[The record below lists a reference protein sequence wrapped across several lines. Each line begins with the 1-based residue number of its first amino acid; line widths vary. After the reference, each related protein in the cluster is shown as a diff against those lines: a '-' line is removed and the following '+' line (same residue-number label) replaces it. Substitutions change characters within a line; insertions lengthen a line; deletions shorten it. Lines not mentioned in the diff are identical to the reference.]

1 MQARLQPDMPARM
14 PTDSF
19 TFQHDQPLAWG
30 PLHMQRIGLA
40 ICFFLNLALLSSGAD
55 AARGLVVADAPT
67 LLTGL
72 VSIAAEK
79 GYFAEQ
85 GLEVE
90 IKEFKTGDDATRAMF
105 EGKADIAT
113 VAETAFVFD
122 SFREKDFSLFATI
135 GSWDNEVKI
144 VARADRNIN
153 SIADLRGKRVGT
165 HAKISVHYFLSQ
177 ALLKHGL
184 TMRDITPVFK
194 KAGELPAALEAG
206 EIDAFSLREPF
217 IGEALQRLKGNAKVF
232 AEPGLYWKS
241 YSLVARNKT
250 LAERS
255 DALQGFLRALHRAEI
270 LVREQP
276 RVAAAILAARLNS
289 TPEKIAAD
297 LDQVKL
303 RLGLE
308 QRLVY
313 VLENVA
319 AWALDENLVP
329 ARAVPNYLLLINAD
343 ALRKVKPNSVT
354 IIK

>member
-1 MQARLQPDMPARM
+1 MK
-14 PTDSF
+14 
-19 TFQHDQPLAWG
+19 
-30 PLHMQRIGLA
+30 RILFVLLLGLS
-40 ICFFLNLALLSSGAD
+40 ISSSIAY
-55 AARGLVVADAPT
+55 AVERLVVADSPT

-72 VSIAAEK
+72 LSIAVHK

-90 IKEFKTGDDATRAMF
+90 IKETKTGDDATRLMF

-122 SFREKDFSLFATI
+122 SFRENGFSLFATI

-144 VARADRNIN
+144 VARTDRNIN
-153 SIADLRGKRVGT
+153 SIADLRGKTVGT
-165 HAKISVHYFLSQ
+165 HPKISVHYFLSQ

-184 TMRDITPVFK
+184 TMRDIKPVFK
-194 KAGELPAALEAG
+194 KAGELPAALDAG

-217 IGEALQRLKGNAKVF
+217 IGEAAQRLKGNVKVF

-241 YSLVARNKT
+241 FSLVARNKI

-255 DALQGFLRALHRAEI
+255 GALQGFLRALHKAEM

-276 RVAAAILAARLNS
+276 REAAAILAARLNG

-319 AWALDENLVP
+319 NWALDENLLT
-329 ARAVPNYLLLINAD
+329 AKTVPNYLLLINTD
-343 ALRKVKPNSVT
+343 VLRRVKPNSVT

>member
-1 MQARLQPDMPARM
+1 MK
-14 PTDSF
+14 
-19 TFQHDQPLAWG
+19 
-30 PLHMQRIGLA
+30 RILLVLGL
-40 ICFFLNLALLSSGAD
+40 FLGLSVLSPVVYAVE
-55 AARGLVVADAPT
+55 RLVVADAPT

-72 VSIAAEK
+72 VGIAAEK

-90 IKEFKTGDDATRAMF
+90 IKDYKTGDDATRAMF
-105 EGKADIAT
+105 EGTADIAT

-165 HAKISVHYFLSQ
+165 HPKISVHYFLSQ
-177 ALLKHGL
+177 ALLKYGL

-194 KAGELPAALEAG
+194 KAGELPATLEAG

-217 IGEALQRLKGNAKVF
+217 IGEAFQRLKGNVKVF
-232 AEPGLYWKS
+232 AEPGLYWKTF
-241 YSLVARNKT
+241 SLVARNKT
-250 LAERS
+250 LAERP
-255 DALQGFLRALHRAEI
+255 DALQGFLRALRKAEI

-276 RVAAAILAARLNS
+276 REAASILAARLNS
-289 TPEKIAAD
+289 TPDKIAAD

-313 VLENVA
+313 VLENIA
-319 AWALDENLVP
+319 AWALDENLLT
-329 ARAVPNYLLLINAD
+329 AKAVPNYLLLIDAD

>member
-1 MQARLQPDMPARM
+1 MK
-14 PTDSF
+14 
-19 TFQHDQPLAWG
+19 
-30 PLHMQRIGLA
+30 RI
-40 ICFFLNLALLSSGAD
+40 FLALFLGLSIASSVAY
-55 AARGLVVADAPT
+55 AVERLVVADTPT

-72 VSIAAEK
+72 VSIAVQK

-90 IKEFKTGDDATRAMF
+90 VKEFKTGDDATRAVF

-144 VARADRNIN
+144 VARTDRNIN

-165 HAKISVHYFLSQ
+165 HPKISVHYFLSQ

-217 IGEALQRLKGNAKVF
+217 IGEATQRLKGNVQVF

-241 YSLVARNKT
+241 FSLVARNKT

-255 DALQGFLRALHRAEI
+255 DALQRFLRALRKAEM

-276 RVAAAILAARLNS
+276 REAAGILAAWLNS
-289 TPEKIAAD
+289 TSDKIAAD

-308 QRLVY
+308 QRIVY
-313 VLENVA
+313 VLENAA
-319 AWALDENLVP
+319 AWAMDENLVT
-329 ARAVPNYLLLINAD
+329 AKTMPNYLLLINAD
-343 ALRKVKPNSVT
+343 ALRAVKPYSVT

>member
-1 MQARLQPDMPARM
+1 MK
-14 PTDSF
+14 
-19 TFQHDQPLAWG
+19 
-30 PLHMQRIGLA
+30 RICLV
-40 ICFFLNLALLSSGAD
+40 ICLALSLSVAY
-55 AARGLVVADAPT
+55 AAERLVVADSPT

-90 IKEFKTGDDATRAMF
+90 IKAVKTGDDATRALF

-113 VAETAFVFD
+113 IAETAFVFD
-122 SFREKDFSLFATI
+122 SFLEKDFSLFATI

-144 VARADRNIN
+144 VARGDRNIN

-165 HAKISVHYFLSQ
+165 HPRISVHYFLTQ

-184 TMRDITPVFK
+184 TMSDIKPVFK

-241 YSLVARNKT
+241 FSLVARNKT
-250 LAERS
+250 LAERP
-255 DALQGFLRALHRAEI
+255 DALQGFLRAVRKAEM
-270 LVREQP
+270 LVREHP
-276 RVAAAILAARLNS
+276 REAAAILAARLNS
-289 TPEKIAAD
+289 TPDKMAAE
-297 LDQVKL
+297 LEQVKL
-303 RLGLE
+303 RLSLE

-313 VLENVA
+313 GLENA
-319 AWALDENLVP
+319 ATWAINENLVT
-329 ARAVPNYLLLINAD
+329 AKTMPNYLLLINAD
-343 ALRKVKPNSVT
+343 LLRAVKPNSIT

>member
-1 MQARLQPDMPARM
+1 MK
-14 PTDSF
+14 
-19 TFQHDQPLAWG
+19 
-30 PLHMQRIGLA
+30 RI
-40 ICFFLNLALLSSGAD
+40 FLALFLGLSIASSVAY
-55 AARGLVVADAPT
+55 AVERLVVADTPT

-72 VSIAAEK
+72 VSIAVQK

-90 IKEFKTGDDATRAMF
+90 VKEFKTGDDATRAVF

-144 VARADRNIN
+144 VARTDRNIN

-165 HAKISVHYFLSQ
+165 HPKISVHYFLFQ

-217 IGEALQRLKGNAKVF
+217 IGEATQRLKGNVQVF

-241 YSLVARNKT
+241 FSLVARNKT

-255 DALQGFLRALHRAEI
+255 DALRRFLRALRKAEM

-276 RVAAAILAARLNS
+276 REAANILAAQLNS
-289 TPEKIAAD
+289 TPDKIASD

-303 RLGLE
+303 RLSLE

-313 VLENVA
+313 MLENA
-319 AWALDENLVP
+319 ATWAMDENLVT
-329 ARAVPNYLLLINAD
+329 AKTMPNYLLLINAD
-343 ALRKVKPNSVT
+343 ALRAVKPYSVT

>member
-1 MQARLQPDMPARM
+1 MK
-14 PTDSF
+14 
-19 TFQHDQPLAWG
+19 
-30 PLHMQRIGLA
+30 RIGFA
-40 ICFFLNLALLSSGAD
+40 ICLLMGLSVLPPVVY
-55 AARGLVVADAPT
+55 AAERLVVADAPT

-72 VSIAAEK
+72 VSIAAAK

-90 IKEFKTGDDATRAMF
+90 VKEFKTGDDATRAMF
-105 EGKADIAT
+105 EGKTDIAT

-144 VARADRNIN
+144 VARTDRGIN

-165 HAKISVHYFLSQ
+165 HPKISVHYFLTQ
-177 ALLKHGL
+177 ALFKHGL

-194 KAGELPAALEAG
+194 KAGELPTALESG

-217 IGEALQRLKGNAKVF
+217 IGEAAQRLKGNVKVF

-241 YSLVARNKT
+241 FSLVARNKT

-255 DALQGFLRALHRAEI
+255 GALQRFLRALHQAEM

-276 RVAAAILAARLNS
+276 GEAANILAARLNS
-289 TPEKIAAD
+289 TPEKIVAD
-297 LDQVKL
+297 LEQVKL

-319 AWALDENLVP
+319 AWALDENLLT
-329 ARAVPNYLLLINAD
+329 AKAVPNYLPLINAD

>member
-1 MQARLQPDMPARM
+1 MKRTFLI
-14 PTDSF
+14 F
-19 TFQHDQPLAWG
+19 TL
-30 PLHMQRIGLA
+30 LMGLSV
-40 ICFFLNLALLSSGAD
+40 LSSVAY
-55 AARGLVVADAPT
+55 AVERLVVADSPT

-72 VSIAAEK
+72 VSIAMQK

-90 IKEFKTGDDATRAMF
+90 IKDYKTGDDATRAMF
-105 EGKADIAT
+105 DGTADIAT

-144 VARADRNIN
+144 VARTDRNIN
-153 SIADLRGKRVGT
+153 SIADLHGKIVGT
-165 HAKISVHYFLSQ
+165 HPKISVHYFLSQ
-177 ALLKHGL
+177 ALLKYGL

-194 KAGELPAALEAG
+194 KAGELPTALEAG

-217 IGEALQRLKGNAKVF
+217 IGDAILRLKGRVKVF
-232 AEPGLYWKS
+232 EEPGLYWKS
-241 YSLVARNKT
+241 FSLVARNKT
-250 LAERS
+250 LTART
-255 DALQGFLRALHRAEI
+255 DALQRFLRGLNRAEI

-276 RVAAAILAARLNS
+276 GVAAAILAARLNS
-289 TPEKIAAD
+289 TQEKIAAD
-297 LDQVKL
+297 LGQVKL

-308 QRLVY
+308 QRLIY

-319 AWALDENLVP
+319 TWALDENLLT
-329 ARAVPNYLLLINAD
+329 AKTMPNYLHLINTE

>member
-1 MQARLQPDMPARM
+1 MK
-14 PTDSF
+14 
-19 TFQHDQPLAWG
+19 
-30 PLHMQRIGLA
+30 RI
-40 ICFFLNLALLSSGAD
+40 FLALFLGLSIASSVAY
-55 AARGLVVADAPT
+55 AVERLVVADTPT

-72 VSIAAEK
+72 VSIAVQK

-90 IKEFKTGDDATRAMF
+90 VKEFKTGDDATRAVF

-144 VARADRNIN
+144 VARTDRNIN

-165 HAKISVHYFLSQ
+165 HPKISVHYFLSQ

-217 IGEALQRLKGNAKVF
+217 IGEATQRLKGNVQVF

-241 YSLVARNKT
+241 FSLVARNKT

-255 DALQGFLRALHRAEI
+255 DALQRFLRALRKAEM

-276 RVAAAILAARLNS
+276 REAASILAAQLNS
-289 TPEKIAAD
+289 TPDKIASD

-313 VLENVA
+313 VLENAA
-319 AWALDENLVP
+319 AWAMDENLVT
-329 ARAVPNYLLLINAD
+329 AKTMPNYLLLINAD
-343 ALRKVKPNSVT
+343 ALRAVKPYSVT

>member
-1 MQARLQPDMPARM
+1 MK
-14 PTDSF
+14 
-19 TFQHDQPLAWG
+19 
-30 PLHMQRIGLA
+30 RI
-40 ICFFLNLALLSSGAD
+40 FLALFLGLSIASSVAY
-55 AARGLVVADAPT
+55 AVERLVVADTPT

-72 VSIAAEK
+72 VSIAVQK

-90 IKEFKTGDDATRAMF
+90 VKEFNTGDDATRAVF

-144 VARADRNIN
+144 VARTDRNIN

-165 HAKISVHYFLSQ
+165 HPKISVHYFLSQ

-217 IGEALQRLKGNAKVF
+217 IGEATQRLKGNVQVF

-241 YSLVARNKT
+241 FSLVARNKT

-255 DALQGFLRALHRAEI
+255 DALRRFLRALRKAEM

-276 RVAAAILAARLNS
+276 REAASILAAQLNS
-289 TPEKIAAD
+289 TPDKIASD

-313 VLENVA
+313 VLENAA
-319 AWALDENLVP
+319 AWAMDENLVT
-329 ARAVPNYLLLINAD
+329 AKTMPNYLLLINAD
-343 ALRKVKPNSVT
+343 ALRAVKPYSVT

>member
-1 MQARLQPDMPARM
+1 MSP
-14 PTDSF
+14 
-19 TFQHDQPLAWG
+19 
-30 PLHMQRIGLA
+30 
-40 ICFFLNLALLSSGAD
+40 SGAH
-55 AARGLVVADAPT
+55 AVERLIVADSPT

-72 VSIAAEK
+72 LSIAVQK

-90 IKEFKTGDDATRAMF
+90 IKETKTGDDATRLMF

-144 VARADRNIN
+144 VARTDRNIN

-165 HAKISVHYFLSQ
+165 HPKISVHYFLSQ

-194 KAGELPAALEAG
+194 KAGELPAALAAG

-217 IGEALQRLKGNAKVF
+217 IGEATQRLKGNVKVF

-241 YSLVARNKT
+241 FNLVARNKT

-255 DALQGFLRALHRAEI
+255 GALQGFLRALRQAEI

-276 RVAAAILAARLNS
+276 REAAGILAARLNS
-289 TPEKIAAD
+289 TPDKIAVG
-297 LDQVKL
+297 LGQVRL

-319 AWALDENLVP
+319 AWALDENLLT
-329 ARAVPNYLLLINAD
+329 AKAVPNYLLMINPD
-343 ALRKVKPNSVT
+343 VLRAVKPNAVT
-354 IIK
+354 IIR

>member
-1 MQARLQPDMPARM
+1 MKHIVLAFGLLLGLLIPSPAVY
-14 PTDSF
+14 
-19 TFQHDQPLAWG
+19 
-30 PLHMQRIGLA
+30 
-40 ICFFLNLALLSSGAD
+40 
-55 AARGLVVADAPT
+55 AAERLVVADTPT

-72 VSIAAEK
+72 VSIAMQK

-90 IKEFKTGDDATRAMF
+90 LKIFKTGDDATRAMF
-105 EGKADIAT
+105 EGTADIAT

-165 HAKISVHYFLSQ
+165 HPKISVHYFLSQ

-194 KAGELPAALEAG
+194 KSGELPAALEAG
-206 EIDAFSLREPF
+206 EIDAFSSREPF
-217 IGEALQRLKGNAKVF
+217 IGEVAQRLKGNVRVF

-241 YSLVARNKT
+241 FSLVARNKT

-255 DALQGFLRALHRAEI
+255 DALQGFLHALRKAEI
-270 LVREQP
+270 LVQEQP
-276 RVAAAILAARLNS
+276 REAAGILAARLNS

-297 LDQVKL
+297 LEQVKL

-313 VLENVA
+313 VLENA
-319 AWALDENLVP
+319 ATWALDENLMT
-329 ARAVPNYLLLINAD
+329 AKTMPNYLLLINVD
-343 ALRKVKPNSVT
+343 ILRMVKPNSVT

>member
-1 MQARLQPDMPARM
+1 MIKRPWFAV
-14 PTDSF
+14 
-19 TFQHDQPLAWG
+19 
-30 PLHMQRIGLA
+30 GL
-40 ICFFLNLALLSSGAD
+40 FLKLSLLSYGAH
-55 AARGLVVADAPT
+55 AVERLVVADAPT

-85 GLEVE
+85 GLQVE
-90 IKEFKTGDDATRAMF
+90 IKDFKTGDDATRAMF

-122 SFREKDFSLFATI
+122 SFRETDFSLFATI

-153 SIADLRGKRVGT
+153 GIADLRGKRVGT
-165 HAKISVHYFLSQ
+165 HARISVHFFLYQ

-184 TMRDITPVFK
+184 TMRDIKPVFK
-194 KAGELPAALEAG
+194 KAAELPAALEAG

-217 IGEALQRLKGNAKVF
+217 IGEARQRLGGKVLVF

-241 YSLVARNKT
+241 FSLVARNQI
-250 LAERS
+250 LATRS
-255 DALQGFLRALHRAEI
+255 VAVGAFLRALRQAEI

-276 RVAAAILAARLNS
+276 REAANILAARLNS
-289 TPEKIAAD
+289 TPEKMAAE
-297 LDQVKL
+297 LAQAKL

-313 VLENVA
+313 VLESA
-319 AWALDENLVP
+319 ATWALKENLVT
-329 ARAVPNYLLLINAD
+329 AQGVPNYLLLIDED